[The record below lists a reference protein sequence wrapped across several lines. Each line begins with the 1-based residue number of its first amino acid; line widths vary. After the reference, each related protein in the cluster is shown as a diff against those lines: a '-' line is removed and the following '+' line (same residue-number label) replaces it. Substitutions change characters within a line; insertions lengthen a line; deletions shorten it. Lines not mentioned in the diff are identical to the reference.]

1 MAVAL
6 ITGAGSGIG
15 AATARRLAD
24 DGAEGL
30 ALTDVDKGAAD
41 AVAAEIARDEL
52 EVLSLDFDAG
62 DPQAWAEAEDAVRQR
77 FGGIDRLVANA
88 GIGAAASLTEMT
100 FEDWRRVQRV
110 NLDGV
115 FLTLKHGL
123 RLMRDGGAAVV
134 VSSATGLKP
143 EVGTAAYGSSKAA
156 VIHLAKI
163 AAKEQAARGV
173 RVNAVC
179 PGGVQTPIWDAV
191 PAFSQMADAIGRER
205 AFDKMAGYGTPM
217 KRFAAAEEIAATI
230 AWLLGEESRYM
241 TGSVIVSDGGYS
253 L

>member
-1 MAVAL
+1 MTTAL
-6 ITGAGSGIG
+6 ITGAASGIG

-24 DGAEGL
+24 EGVGEL
-30 ALTDVDKGAAD
+30 VLTDLDTAAVE
-41 AVAAEIARDEL
+41 AMAAEIARDGL
-52 EVLSLDFDAG
+52 EVLALGFDAG
-62 DPQAWAEAEDAVRQR
+62 EPQAWAEAEDAVRQR

-88 GIGAAASLTEMT
+88 GIGAAAGLTDMT

-123 RLMRDGGAAVV
+123 RLMRGGGAAVV
-134 VSSATGLKP
+134 VASVNGIKAEPGTG
-143 EVGTAAYGSSKAA
+143 AYGASKAGA
-156 VIHLAKI
+156 IQLARV
-163 AAKEQAARGV
+163 AAKEQVGRGV

-179 PGGVQTPIWDAV
+179 PGGVETAIWDAV
-191 PAFSQMADAIGRER
+191 PMFSQMAGALGREQ
-205 AFDKMAGYGTPM
+205 AFEKLAGAATPM